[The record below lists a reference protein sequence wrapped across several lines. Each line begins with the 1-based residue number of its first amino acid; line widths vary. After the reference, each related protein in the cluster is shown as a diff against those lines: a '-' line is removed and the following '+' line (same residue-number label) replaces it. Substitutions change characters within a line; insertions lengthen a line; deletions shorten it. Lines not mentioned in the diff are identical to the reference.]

1 MLISCKH
8 NNHLFTQLSINLTTF
23 FHKICKKKGFYEIF
37 EQIHRK
43 KTAIYSFCCN
53 RVRKATHLTINKAEI
68 LTT

>member
-43 KTAIYSFCCN
+43 KLLYSHF
-53 RVRKATHLTINKAEI
+53 VVTKLEKQPI
-68 LTT
+68 